1 MPRNSSQ
8 ITIKLEAADC
18 FVPRNDIMKN
28 TISIL
33 KLTLLLIVLLAV
45 IYPMII
51 WGIAQAAPNSGK
63 GETISANGKVV
74 GYQKIGQKFDKSNYF
89 WGRPSAVDYNAAGSA
104 GSNKGPSNADYLA
117 VVQKRID
124 TLLLVHPYLQK
135 SDIPADM
142 VTASGSGLD
151 PNISPE
157 GALIQVKRI
166 AKERKLSEE
175 QVKRLVE
182 NKIYKPNLVG
192 TSFVNVLEL
201 NIELDKL
208 K

>member
-1 MPRNSSQ
+1 M
-8 ITIKLEAADC
+8 
-18 FVPRNDIMKN
+18 
-28 TISIL
+28 
-33 KLTLLLIVLLAV
+33 VLVFAV
-45 IYPMII
+45 IYPAVV

-63 GETISANGKVV
+63 GETISVNGKVV

-104 GSNKGPSNADYLA
+104 GSNKGASNADYLA

-135 SDIPADM
+135 SDITADM

-157 GALIQVKRI
+157 GALMQVKRV
-166 AKERKLSEE
+166 ALERKISEDK
-175 QVKRLVE
+175 VKKLVE
-182 NKIYKPNLVG
+182 SKIKKPVVVG
-192 TSFVNVLEL
+192 TSLVNVLEL
-201 NIELDKL
+201 NVALDELK
-208 K
+208 